1 MVAALAVGA
10 SLASF
15 GLIQSVG
22 AATAPLPRPHYGVAE
37 GARVTI
43 LDAAYDPAEVT
54 VTAGQAVSW
63 KNAGQQPHTVTAE
76 DGSFDSGPQDP
87 GKEWSHLFQNPGTFS
102 YKCTQNPAMKGTVKV
117 NPPQDPSPHSVP

>member
-1 MVAALAVGA
+1 MDWNARWGGIDRFIPVFLGPATSRGVSVRNARRSMVAALVVGA

-22 AATAPLPRPHYGVAE
+22 AANAAAPRPLYGVAE
-37 GARVTI
+37 GAKVTI

-63 KNAGQQPHTVTAE
+63 KNGGQQPHTVTAE

-87 GKEWSHLFQNPGTFS
+87 GKEWSHF
-102 YKCTQNPAMKGTVKV
+102 
-117 NPPQDPSPHSVP
+117 